1 MDFSIQN
8 ESGGTRHSSSELGSA
23 LDLHGLS
30 LIFSS
35 VENIPG
41 VSARAA
47 FTINSAAV
55 FREDCD
61 IMPSTFGNIKYMP
74 WGADNQMPYNIID
87 LIERDETLA
96 TCQIFN
102 AEICY
107 GAGLVYDTSQVESRE
122 TSVERILPPQKE
134 TFSGRSSLDIKQ
146 EVEDFLLDNDLA
158 SYFLGVCQDFKHFG
172 FAVSVII
179 LNAEGTKVVRLL
191 RKEACYCRFAVAD
204 KSGRIPQI
212 LYANWRKYIP
222 AESEAEVIELLDPS
236 CPWRDLQDRLAKRSK
251 CRKFAVLTRVPTTDS
266 TYYPIPHYG
275 SLFRGKWY
283 NIKQLIGLAKESKL
297 KNSAPIKYQIEIS
310 NKYWESIFRAE
321 GITDRSKQQERI
333 VSEKQRIL
341 DFLTGAENSGKAWFS
356 TFYVT
361 PDGKEQHD
369 VVIHKIDDSKEG
381 GDWESDIQEAV
392 NMICFTMR
400 VHSNLVGSVPGKA
413 QTNNSGL
420 DKRELYTI
428 AQALQKPYHDLL
440 FTVHRI
446 IIRLNDW
453 QGVKPVCPFIQL
465 TTLDEHAD
473 AKSVTTDET
482 TA

>member
-1 MDFSIQN
+1 
-8 ESGGTRHSSSELGSA
+8 
-23 LDLHGLS
+23 
-30 LIFSS
+30 
-35 VENIPG
+35 
-41 VSARAA
+41 
-47 FTINSAAV
+47 
-55 FREDCD
+55 
-61 IMPSTFGNIKYMP
+61 MPSTFGNIKYMP
-74 WGADNQMPYNIID
+74 WGADNQMPYDIID

-107 GAGLVYDTSQVESRE
+107 GSGLVYDTCVASDAV
-122 TSVERILPPQKE
+122 KN
-134 TFSGRSSLDIKQ
+134 DID
-146 EVEDFLLDNDLA
+146 DFLLDNDLA

-222 AESEAEVIELLDPS
+222 AESDVEVIELLDPS
-236 CPWRDLQDRLAKRSK
+236 CPWRDLQDRLARHTKT
-251 CRKFAVLTRVPTTDS
+251 RKFAVLTRVPTPDS

-283 NIKQLIGLAKESKL
+283 NIKQLIGLAKEAKL

-321 GITDRSKQQERI
+321 GITDRRKQQERI
-333 VSEKQRIL
+333 VREKQSIL

-369 VVIHKIDDSKEG
+369 VVINKIDDSKEG
-381 GDWESDIQEAV
+381 GDWETDIQEAI

-413 QTNNSGL
+413 QSNNSGS

-446 IIRLNDW
+446 IIRFNGW
-453 QGVKPVCPFIQL
+453 QGVKVDVPFMQL
-465 TTLDEHAD
+465 TTLDEHKD
-473 AKSVTTDET
+473 AKQVTPNKDET
-482 TA
+482 DND